1 MLLWLKYQLISITFK
16 DLRHSPKNEQNAIQ
30 KEVQIPCGRSTKQN
44 RAINQKVKSFTPF
57 SFWFQLFK
65 IIEIERIN

>member
-1 MLLWLKYQLISITFK
+1 MILWLKYQLIWITFK
-16 DLRHSPKNEQNAIQ
+16 DVRYSSKDKENAVQN
-30 KEVQIPCGRSTKQN
+30 EVQIPCGRSTKQN

-65 IIEIERIN
+65 IDEIKKLL